1 MSVAGYLRYTPSSSK
16 RSTYLRHEI
25 IKGVLPGP
33 WKANAVTR
41 GKTSPVAM
49 PKSFTTPIFSPA
61 ASTTGS
67 LSISEK

>member
-16 RSTYLRHEI
+16 RSTYLRQLI
-25 IKGVLPGP
+25 MKGVLPGP
-33 WKANAVTR
+33 WNASAVTR

-49 PKSFTTPIFSPA
+49 PRSLTMPIFSPA

-67 LSISEK
+67 FSISER